1 LLKSGDTGEL
11 TDIVEHDAEVV
22 VEGGEVFDGFIFL
35 VLLLLFFLL
44 GLDSEVV
51 LFGEGVVV

>member
-1 LLKSGDTGEL
+1 MFESGDTGEL
-11 TDIVEHDAEVV
+11 TDVVEHDAKVV
-22 VEGGEVFDGFIFL
+22 VEGGEIFDGFIFL

-51 LFGEGVVV
+51 LFGEGIVV

>member
-1 LLKSGDTGEL
+1 MVESGDTGEL
-11 TDIVEHDAEVV
+11 TDVVEHDAEVV
-22 VEGGEVFDGFIFL
+22 VEGGKVFDGFIFL
-35 VLLLLFFLL
+35 VLVLVFFLL